1 MTQPRNRRARRNA
14 PPLAATRERL
24 ALAVLALF
32 TVVVLAALV
41 APDVAV
47 LDQALP
53 FVGGLVAMV
62 VAYYFQRRS

>member
-1 MTQPRNRRARRNA
+1 MNQSRNRRARRKA

-32 TVVVLAALV
+32 TVVVLATLV
-41 APDVAV
+41 VPDAAA

-53 FVGGLVAMV
+53 LVGGLVAMV